1 MKKILALT
9 TALLLI
15 VTGLVTAVSAGSS
28 DGEFQGLTLEKFRY
42 YDAAEVFDAGV
53 SQRGYGASQDGKYLF
68 GGFLAGTR
76 SVVKFDAKSGDPLAA
91 FNTNE
96 EYPKGITTDDRGNLF
111 VGLLNVDNKDYISIA
126 VLNMETM
133 TEVTRIKV
141 DVGSGKVGVNGIC
154 VSNVDGKYTLYA
166 MVNYDYNR
174 LYAIDVT
181 DINNMKIENFHELDA
196 ITGVAGGE
204 GQYMDADNDG
214 YIYLSAFLNKGA
226 DKGDSIL
233 KIDPVAGKV
242 VASVDCKEC
251 YGISNYGEYIAV
263 STYNGAES
271 CVYIFDTATM
281 EEVSEIVTADAE
293 HAAFTGVTL
302 YQNRIVVAE
311 QNFNNQS
318 GFWTVEG
325 LNLPDEVVAE
335 EVVETVPAGEEVPA
349 GSAPQTFDAGVIA
362 AVAAVISAA
371 GYAVSKKSR

>member
-1 MKKILALT
+1 MKKFLALAIA
-9 TALLLI
+9 ALMI
-15 VTGLVTAVSAGSS
+15 VTGLSAVVSAASY

-42 YDAAEVFDAGV
+42 YDAAEVFNAGV

-76 SVVKFDAKSGDPLAA
+76 AVVKFDAKTGDPLGA
-91 FNTNE
+91 FDTSN

-111 VGLLNVDNKDYISIA
+111 VGLLNVDNQNYVSIA
-126 VLNMETM
+126 VVDMATMKETA
-133 TEVTRIKV
+133 RFQL
-141 DVGSGKVGVNGIC
+141 DVGTGKVGVNGIC

-181 DINNMKIENFHELDA
+181 DVNSMKVEYFHELEA

-214 YIYLSAFLNKGA
+214 YIYLAAFLNKGA
-226 DKGDSIL
+226 SKGDSIL
-233 KIDPVAGKV
+233 KIDAAAGKV

-251 YGISNYGEYIAV
+251 YGISHYGEYIAT
-263 STYNGAES
+263 STYNGADS
-271 CVYIFDTATM
+271 CVYIFDAENL
-281 EEVSEIVTADAE
+281 EEVAQIVTADAE
-293 HAAFTGVTL
+293 HAAFTGVTI

-325 LNLPDEVVAE
+325 LNLPDEVVE
-335 EVVETVPAGEEVPA
+335 EVVDTTTA
-349 GSAPQTFDAGVIA
+349 GSDAVVAAPQTFDAAVIA
-362 AVAAVISAA
+362 AVAAVVSAA
-371 GYAVSKKSR
+371 GYAVSKKHR

>member
-1 MKKILALT
+1 MKKFLALAIT
-9 TALLLI
+9 LMMI
-15 VTGLVTAVSAGSS
+15 VTGLSAAVSAGSN

-42 YDAAEVFDAGV
+42 YDAAEVFNAGV

-76 SVVKFDAKSGDPLAA
+76 AVVKFDAKTGDPLGA
-91 FNTNE
+91 FNTSD

-111 VGLLNVDNKDYISIA
+111 VGLLNVDNKDYVSIA
-126 VLNMETM
+126 VVNMDTM
-133 TEVTRIKV
+133 QEVTRLKI

-154 VSNVDGKYTLYA
+154 VSNINGKYTLYA

-181 DINNMKIENFHELDA
+181 DVNNMKVEYFHELEA

-214 YIYLSAFLNKGA
+214 YLYLSAFLNKGA
-226 DKGDSIL
+226 SKGDSVL
-233 KIDPVAGKV
+233 KIEPASGKV

-251 YGISNYGEYIAV
+251 YGISHYGEYVAV

-271 CVYIFDTATM
+271 SVFVFDAETLD
-281 EEVSEIVTADAE
+281 EVAEIVTADAE

-302 YQNRIVVAE
+302 YQNRIIAAE

-325 LNLPDEVVAE
+325 LNLPDEVVVE
-335 EVVETVPAGEEVPA
+335 EVVEAPADGGTAE
-349 GSAPQTFDAGVIA
+349 SAPQTFDMGVIA
-362 AVAAVISAA
+362 AAAAVISAA
-371 GYAVSKKSR
+371 GYAVSKKRR